1 VRPLADAGST
11 PLRIAFAAVLGLAAV
26 LTAPSLRAEDASGTP
41 ITITSEARRAGD
53 LVTLGRAVEV
63 DGELGGAL
71 VTIGGRARIRGR
83 VAGDAIFF
91 LTSVELEGP
100 GRVEGDLL
108 AVGGDL
114 TFQNGATPGAV
125 KGRIVTI
132 AALEAAFLAELAT
145 SPLRSASV
153 SPLLLSFRLL
163 LLAGWLA
170 AGLLLLFAKPR
181 RIAAAA
187 GFGAGR
193 LVGVTAI
200 GLSAVLTGALLSAF
214 LVTFVPAKPAFFAVA
229 VVAAALFA
237 AKVFGLAAVFLLVGR
252 RLARGASRGSL
263 LFGDPSA
270 LALGLL
276 VLGIASLVP
285 AAGALVWTVASLTGI
300 GLALKTSFG
309 RALV

>member
-1 VRPLADAGST
+1 
-11 PLRIAFAAVLGLAAV
+11 
-26 LTAPSLRAEDASGTP
+26 
-41 ITITSEARRAGD
+41 
-53 LVTLGRAVEV
+53 
-63 DGELGGAL
+63 
-71 VTIGGRARIRGR
+71 
-83 VAGDAIFF
+83 
-91 LTSVELEGP
+91 
-100 GRVEGDLL
+100 
-108 AVGGDL
+108 
-114 TFQNGATPGAV
+114 
-125 KGRIVTI
+125 
-132 AALEAAFLAELAT
+132 
-145 SPLRSASV
+145 
-153 SPLLLSFRLL
+153 
-163 LLAGWLA
+163 
-170 AGLLLLFAKPR
+170 
-181 RIAAAA
+181 
-187 GFGAGR
+187 
-193 LVGVTAI
+193 VTAI